1 MFSDYEGSQIEWDD
15 EVMLV
20 DDMFF
25 LLTPLIKTNCSF
37 VKETFSDLYKSVSI
51 N

>member
-1 MFSDYEGSQIEWDD
+1 MFVNYEGAQIEWDD

-25 LLTPLIKTNCSF
+25 FAHAFN
-37 VKETFSDLYKSVSI
+37 
-51 N
+51 